1 MAAML
6 NKFAT
11 KSANWIHWS
20 SHSDFAQSGAF
31 DEVVHQVLIS
41 WVNQLKNKSIFLILT
56 LSVFTGTVSANTDLV
71 TDKAIT
77 MQFIKES
84 FEQDSLVIDKADFEN
99 DVKALL
105 AEKPYMPKQRFFAR
119 ITDTLPAVKAESE
132 E

>member
-1 MAAML
+1 M
-6 NKFAT
+6 K
-11 KSANWIHWS
+11 
-20 SHSDFAQSGAF
+20 
-31 DEVVHQVLIS
+31 
-41 WVNQLKNKSIFLILT
+41 LKNKSIFLILT

-84 FEQDSLVIDKADFEN
+84 FERDSLVIDKADFEN

-119 ITDTLPAVKAESE
+119 ITGTLPATRAESE

>member
-1 MAAML
+1 M
-6 NKFAT
+6 K
-11 KSANWIHWS
+11 
-20 SHSDFAQSGAF
+20 
-31 DEVVHQVLIS
+31 
-41 WVNQLKNKSIFLILT
+41 LKNKSIFLILT

-119 ITDTLPAVKAESE
+119 ITDTLPVVKAESE

>member
-1 MAAML
+1 M
-6 NKFAT
+6 K
-11 KSANWIHWS
+11 
-20 SHSDFAQSGAF
+20 
-31 DEVVHQVLIS
+31 
-41 WVNQLKNKSIFLILT
+41 LKNKSIFLILT

-119 ITDTLPAVKAESE
+119 ITDTLPEVKAESE